1 MILFFVNFEQILHL
15 DLLFYCWLW
24 TVKFRF
30 GCFMNIWGVKLTT
43 FHVKVNLSNKK
54 QTPEVFYKKGFC
66 KNFAKFTGKRL
77 CQSLFFN
84 KVAGLRPTTLLTETL
99 AQMFSC
105 EICKIFKNSF
115 FTEHLRKL
123 VQQMQ
128 HYKIAALNTTT
139 NSNIFSAF
147 LFL

>member
-1 MILFFVNFEQILHL
+1 MIPFFVNFEQILHL

-43 FHVKVNLSNKK
+43 FRVKVNLSNKK

-84 KVAGLRPTTLLTETL
+84 KVAGLRPTTLLTKRLSHRCFPVKFAKFLRTPFL
-99 AQMFSC
+99 QSTSGNWFSKC
-105 EICKIFKNSF
+105 NIV
-115 FTEHLRKL
+115 KL
-123 VQQMQ
+123 
-128 HYKIAALNTTT
+128 LP
-139 NSNIFSAF
+139 
-147 LFL
+147 